1 MINVKYSK
9 FEVLGGVNKV
19 TNRDLIPLFSN
30 HNKSFGDFTG
40 IISNRWIISNIEHYI
55 HSLQIRDLWM
65 DLCITPW
72 PNSGIWR
79 KNADTDKES

>member
-55 HSLQIRDLWM
+55 HSLLIRDLWM
-65 DLCITPW
+65 FALPCDQIPVF
-72 PNSGIWR
+72 GE